1 MKETRILTFRV
12 DADKWSVVERFRATA
27 VKRRG
32 RAWGAIG
39 EELIHA
45 LELYLEKYEK

>member
-12 DADKWSVVERFRATA
+12 DIRNWSIIERFRATA

-32 RAWGAIG
+32 RAWGVIG